1 MLNHAKY
8 QEFVKSHLDQEF
20 IVLGEKFTFKP
31 DTVDREYDLEEIV
44 NVFNA
49 LGYKGVCCNYDKH
62 NAKWLVMHHK
72 SSSDTL
78 CIISEGFLGVVL
90 DSIEDKSTAV
100 TIANSMNSNYQRW
113 ASANDVELDEWI
125 RSDYTEEDLV

>member
-1 MLNHAKY
+1 MINHAKY
-8 QEFVKSHLDQEF
+8 LEFAKKHVNQVCVF
-20 IVLGEKFTFKP
+20 LGKRRTFDP
-31 DTVDREYDLEEIV
+31 DKVEIKHDLENLV
-44 NVFNA
+44 DVFNE
-49 LGYKGVCCNYDKH
+49 LGNRGVCCNYDKH
-62 NAKWLVMHHK
+62 NTKWLVLCHK
-72 SSSDTL
+72 SVEDVL
-78 CIISEGFLGVVL
+78 CPLSEAYMGVVL